1 MNKRRILNTL
11 VDICLFTVAFSL
23 TDVVTRQLFHSG
35 NFWLEMGVYAV
46 FYIVLFGAKSGVMY
60 LWKKRK

>member
-1 MNKRRILNTL
+1 MNKRRILNAI

-23 TDVVTRQLFHSG
+23 TDVVMRNWFRSE

-46 FYIVLFGAKSGVMY
+46 FYIVLFGAKSGVVH